1 MILLFICSLYYFFQ
15 KFFDLDEFLNDLC
28 QHVST
33 SKRKNA
39 LKEFVEFCN
48 SEYRK
53 IIRHS
58 NVRWLSIGRCV
69 QRILQIY
76 EPLKAYIISDEG
88 EKLEQNTRMILDIL
102 TPANTF
108 NNITQ
113 ILYGMSAVLY

>member
-1 MILLFICSLYYFFQ
+1 M
-15 KFFDLDEFLNDLC
+15 DEFLNDLC

-33 SKRKNA
+33 SNRKNA

-76 EPLKAYIISDEG
+76 EPLKAYIISDED
-88 EKLEQNTRMILDIL
+88 EKLEQSTCMILDIL